1 VKKATLK
8 EEMDFDFDLYR
19 MQKLAGLWNTLNL
32 NNSLKR
38 KLRISSKNL

>member
-19 MQKLAGLWNTLNL
+19 MQKLAGLAGI
-32 NNSLKR
+32 K
-38 KLRISSKNL
+38 K